1 MTLPMKQFPLKI
13 FLTVLLLTLILVGC
27 STWIDSELRYNSAFH
42 AWWSQLPPQ
51 AKQSYEQDENAGRL
65 AFAEWY
71 ENQPPDQRAQ
81 YKQMD
86 AEREKAS
93 LLYKGQMQQG
103 VVQEQLM
110 LP

>member
-1 MTLPMKQFPLKI
+1 VVPI
-13 FLTVLLLTLILVGC
+13 
-27 STWIDSELRYNSAFH
+27 A
-42 AWWSQLPPQ
+42 PPQ
-51 AKQSYEQDENAGRL
+51 TRQSYEQDENAGRL

-71 ENQPPDQRAQ
+71 ETQSPDQRAN

-86 AEREKAS
+86 AERAKAS
-93 LLYKGQMQQG
+93 LLFKDQMQQG

>member
-1 MTLPMKQFPLKI
+1 MTSQRKKFALGLFT
-13 FLTVLLLTLILVGC
+13 TVLLLGLMLVAC
-27 STWIDSELRYNSAFH
+27 SSWIQSELRYNSAFD
-42 AWWSQLPPQ
+42 AWWSQLPSESR
-51 AKQSYEQDENAGRL
+51 QSYEQDENAGRL

-71 ENQPPDQRAQ
+71 ETQPSDQRAQ